1 MVVAKCHTSFE
12 KYPDS
17 SFSPLMFFLKI
28 FQNSTIFIIL
38 LFMRDF
44 IFGWVCGHQSFVSEK
59 EWRTSLVIH
68 FDNEISL
75 PNRKAKPSEL

>member
-1 MVVAKCHTSFE
+1 
-12 KYPDS
+12 
-17 SFSPLMFFLKI
+17 
-28 FQNSTIFIIL
+28 
-38 LFMRDF
+38 MRDF
-44 IFGWVCGHQSFVSEK
+44 ILGWVCGHQSFVSEK